1 MGRNEPSFIFIA
13 YFCSVKS
20 NFHLI
25 MDDYYAETH
34 MNL

>member
-1 MGRNEPSFIFIA
+1 MPSFIIFY
-13 YFCSVKS
+13 YFCSAIK